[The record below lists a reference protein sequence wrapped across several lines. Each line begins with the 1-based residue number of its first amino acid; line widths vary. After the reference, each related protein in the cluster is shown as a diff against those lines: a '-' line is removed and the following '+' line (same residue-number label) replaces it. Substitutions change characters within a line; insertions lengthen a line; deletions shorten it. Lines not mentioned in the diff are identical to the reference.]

1 LKITLCIV
9 NHNGTVHLRDSLPSV
24 IGLGSAVDEVLLLDN
39 ASTDGG
45 QDFFLKSVPDGRVI
59 QLTEN
64 RSPGAAR
71 SAGFKAARN
80 DYILFADNDIRL
92 SAAAVQKLASALDRR
107 SNAAIAMPRVI
118 LSARPERIQY
128 EGAYCHWL
136 GHMILR
142 NEDSPLHPPEPE
154 PVLVDSMVSA
164 CFMVVRT
171 RWPDATFFDPGYL
184 FYYEDHDVGVRAR
197 LAGREI
203 LAVAEAVVMHGAGTA
218 NLSLRPGGSYAPRRV
233 LTLIEG
239 RWRHLIKNVSIRSL
253 VVLAPGLLAYELAQ
267 LAGAIAKG
275 WLPHWWR
282 ALCNTKQ
289 GFKEIRAARSAV
301 QGTRR
306 ITDRELLRGGPVP
319 FRPELA
325 GGSGAKLALAMLNA
339 FCGAYW
345 KIVRR
350 LL

>member
-1 LKITLCIV
+1 VKITLCIV
-9 NHNGTVHLRDSLPSV
+9 NHDGAVHLRDSLPCV
-24 IGLGSAVDEVLLLDN
+24 IALGSAVDEVLLLDN
-39 ASTDGG
+39 ASMDGG
-45 QDFFLKSVPDGRVI
+45 QEVFLKTVPDGRVI

-80 DYILFADNDIRL
+80 DYIMFADNDIRV
-92 SAAAVQKLASALDRR
+92 SAAAVQTLASALERR
-107 SNAAIAMPRVI
+107 SNAAIAMPRVV
-118 LSARPERIQY
+118 LTARPERIQY

-142 NEDSPLHPPEPE
+142 NEDAPLLPHESA

-164 CFMVVRT
+164 CFMVVRS
-171 RWPDATFFDPGYL
+171 RWPDVVFFDPGYR

-203 LAVAEAVVMHGAGTA
+203 LAVPDAVVMHGAGTS
-218 NLSLRPGGSYAPRRV
+218 NLCLRPGGSYAPRRV

-239 RWRHLIKNVSIRSL
+239 RWRHLIKNVSARSL
-253 VVLAPGLLAYELAQ
+253 LVLGPGLLAYELAQ
-267 LAGAIAKG
+267 LAGVTAKG
-275 WLPHWWR
+275 WVPHWWR
-282 ALCNTKQ
+282 ALCNTTQ
-289 GFKEIRAARSAV
+289 GFKEIRAARSVV
-301 QGTRR
+301 QGARR

-319 FRPELA
+319 FKPELA
-325 GGSGAKLALAMLNA
+325 GGRVAKLALAMLNA

-345 KIVRR
+345 KIAQR

>member
-1 LKITLCIV
+1 
-9 NHNGTVHLRDSLPSV
+9 
-24 IGLGSAVDEVLLLDN
+24 
-39 ASTDGG
+39 
-45 QDFFLKSVPDGRVI
+45 
-59 QLTEN
+59 
-64 RSPGAAR
+64 
-71 SAGFKAARN
+71 
-80 DYILFADNDIRL
+80 
-92 SAAAVQKLASALDRR
+92 
-107 SNAAIAMPRVI
+107 
-118 LSARPERIQY
+118 
-128 EGAYCHWL
+128 
-136 GHMILR
+136 
-142 NEDSPLHPPEPE
+142 
-154 PVLVDSMVSA
+154 MVSA
-164 CFMVVRT
+164 CFMVVRS

-203 LAVAEAVVMHGAGTA
+203 LAVANAVVMHGAGTP

-239 RWRHLIKNVSIRSL
+239 RWRHLIKNVSTRSL
-253 VVLAPGLLAYELAQ
+253 VVLGPGLLAYELAQ
-267 LAGAIAKG
+267 LAGATAKG

-282 ALCNTKQ
+282 ALCNTRQ
-289 GFKEIRAARSAV
+289 GFKEIRAARSAI

-325 GGSGAKLALAMLNA
+325 GGRGAKLALAMLNA

-345 KIVRR
+345 RIARR

>member
-1 LKITLCIV
+1 MKITLCIV
-9 NHNGTVHLRDSLPSV
+9 NHDGAVYLRDSLPCV
-24 IGLGSAVDEVLLLDN
+24 IALGSVVDEVLLLDN

-45 QDFFLKSVPDGRVI
+45 QDLFLKSVPDGRLI
-59 QLTEN
+59 QLTDN

-92 SAAAVQKLASALDRR
+92 SAASTQTLAAALDRR
-107 SNAAIAMPRVI
+107 SNAVIAMPRVV
-118 LSARPERIQY
+118 LTARPDRIQY

-142 NEDSPLHPPEPE
+142 NEDSPLQTPE
-154 PVLVDSMVSA
+154 PVPVPVDSMVSA
-164 CFMVVRT
+164 CFMVVRS
-171 RWPDATFFDPGYL
+171 RWPDATFFDPGYR

-203 LAVAEAVVMHGAGTA
+203 LAVADAVVMHGAGTP

-239 RWRHLIKNVSIRSL
+239 RWRHLMKNVSTRSL
-253 VVLAPGLLAYELAQ
+253 VVLGPGLLGYELAQ
-267 LAGAIAKG
+267 LAGAAAKG

-282 ALCNTKQ
+282 ALHNTLR
-289 GFKEIRAARSAV
+289 GFKEIRAARSAI

-306 ITDRELLRGGPVP
+306 ITDRELLRGGPLP
-319 FRPELA
+319 FKPELA
-325 GGSGAKLALAMLNA
+325 SGRGTKLALALLNA
-339 FCGAYW
+339 FCDAYW
-345 KIVRR
+345 KIARH

>member
-1 LKITLCIV
+1 MKITLCIV
-9 NHNGTVHLRDSLPSV
+9 NHDGAVHLHDSLPCV
-24 IGLGSAVDEVLLLDN
+24 IALGQVVDEVLLLDN
-39 ASTDGG
+39 ASTDGS

-92 SAAAVQKLASALDRR
+92 SAASAQTLAAALDRR

-118 LSARPERIQY
+118 LTARPDRIQY

-142 NEDSPLHPPEPE
+142 NEDSPLRPAE
-154 PVLVDSMVSA
+154 PVPVPVDSMVSA
-164 CFMVVRT
+164 CFMVVRS
-171 RWPDATFFDPGYL
+171 RWPDATFFDPGYR

-203 LAVAEAVVMHGAGTA
+203 LAVADAVVMHGAGTP

-239 RWRHLIKNVSIRSL
+239 RWRHLMKNVSTRSL
-253 VVLAPGLLAYELAQ
+253 VVLGPGLVAYELAQ
-267 LAGAIAKG
+267 LAGAAAKG

-282 ALCNTKQ
+282 ALRNTLRDF
-289 GFKEIRAARSAV
+289 GEIRAVRSAI

-306 ITDRELLRGGPVP
+306 VADRELLRGGPVP
-319 FRPELA
+319 FKPELA
-325 GGSGAKLALAMLNA
+325 GGRGSKLALAMLNA

-345 KIVRR
+345 KIARH

>member
-1 LKITLCIV
+1 MKITLCVV
-9 NHNGTVHLRDSLPSV
+9 NHNGVAHLRDSLPYV
-24 IGLGSAVDEVLLLDN
+24 AALGPAVDEVLLLDN

-45 QDFFLKSVPDGRVI
+45 QDFFLKSVADGRVI
-59 QLTEN
+59 QLAEN

-71 SAGFKAARN
+71 GAGFKAARN

-92 SAAAVQKLASALDRR
+92 SAVSAQTLAAALDGR
-107 SNAAIAMPRVI
+107 SNAVIAMPRVV
-118 LSARPERIQY
+118 LTARPDRIQY

-142 NEDSPLHPPEPE
+142 NEDSPLQPPETVPI
-154 PVLVDSMVSA
+154 PVDSMVSA
-164 CFMVVRT
+164 CFMVVRS

-203 LAVAEAVVMHGAGTA
+203 LAVANAVVMHGAGTP

-239 RWRHLIKNVSIRSL
+239 RWRHLIKNVSARTL
-253 VVLAPGLLAYELAQ
+253 VVLGPGLLAYELAQ
-267 LAGAIAKG
+267 LAGATAKG

-282 ALCNTKQ
+282 ALCNTMR
-289 GFKEIRAARSAV
+289 GFKELRAARSAI
-301 QGTRR
+301 QRNRR

-325 GGSGAKLALAMLNA
+325 GGRGSKLALAMLNA
-339 FCGAYW
+339 FCSAYW
-345 KIVRR
+345 MIARR

>member
-1 LKITLCIV
+1 MKITLCIV
-9 NHNGTVHLRDSLPSV
+9 NHNGAAHLRDSLPCV
-24 IGLGSAVDEVLLLDN
+24 IALGLAVDELLLLDN
-39 ASTDGG
+39 ASTDGS
-45 QDFFLKSVPDGRVI
+45 QEFFLKSVPDGRVI

-80 DYILFADNDIRL
+80 DYIVFADNDIRL
-92 SAAAVQKLASALDRR
+92 SAAGVQTLASALERY
-107 SNAAIAMPRVI
+107 SNAAIAMPRVV
-118 LSARPERIQY
+118 LTARPDRIQY

-142 NEDSPLHPPEPE
+142 NEDSPLQPPGLA
-154 PVLVDSMVSA
+154 PVPVDSMVSA
-164 CFMVVRT
+164 CFMVVRS
-171 RWPDATFFDPGYL
+171 RWPEATFFDPGYL

-203 LAVAEAVVMHGAGTA
+203 LAVPEAVVMHGAGTP
-218 NLSLRPGGSYAPRRV
+218 NLSLRPGGSYAPRRI

-239 RWRHLIKNVSIRSL
+239 RWRHLIKNVSTRSL
-253 VVLAPGLLAYELAQ
+253 VVLGPGLLAYELAQ
-267 LAGAIAKG
+267 LAGAAAKG

-282 ALCNTKQ
+282 ALRNIMQ
-289 GFKEIRAARSAV
+289 GFKEIRAARSAI
-301 QGTRR
+301 QGARR
-306 ITDRELLRGGPVP
+306 IPDRELLRGGPVP

-325 GGSGAKLALAMLNA
+325 TGRGAKWALAVLNA

-345 KIVRR
+345 KIAQRF
-350 LL
+350 L

>member
-1 LKITLCIV
+1 MKITLCIV
-9 NHNGTVHLRDSLPSV
+9 NHDGAVHLRDSLPCV

-39 ASTDGG
+39 ASMDGG
-45 QDFFLKSVPDGRVI
+45 QEVFLSSVPHGRVV

-92 SAAAVQKLASALDRR
+92 SAAAVQTLASALERR
-107 SNAAIAMPRVI
+107 PNAAIAMPRVV
-118 LSARPERIQY
+118 LTQRPDRIQY

-142 NEDSPLHPPEPE
+142 NEDSPLKAPESA

-164 CFMVVRT
+164 CFMIVRS
-171 RWPDATFFDPGYL
+171 RWPDAVFFDPGYR

-197 LAGREI
+197 LAGREL
-203 LAVAEAVVMHGAGTA
+203 LAVSDAVVMHGAGTPD
-218 NLSLRPGGSYAPRRV
+218 LSLRPGGSYAPRRV

-239 RWRHLIKNVSIRSL
+239 RWRHLLKNVSTRSL
-253 VVLAPGLLAYELAQ
+253 VVLGPGLLAYELAQ
-267 LAGAIAKG
+267 LAGATAKG
-275 WLPHWWR
+275 WAPHWWR
-282 ALCNTKQ
+282 ALYNTMQ
-289 GFKEIRAARSAV
+289 GFKEIRAARSVIQSA
-301 QGTRR
+301 RR
-306 ITDRELLRGGPVP
+306 TTDRDLLRGGPVP

-325 GGSGAKLALAMLNA
+325 GGRAAKLALAMLNA
-339 FCGAYW
+339 FCTGYW
-345 KIVRR
+345 KIAQRF
-350 LL
+350 L

>member
-9 NHNGTVHLRDSLPSV
+9 NHNGAVHLRDSLPCV
-24 IGLGSAVDEVLLLDN
+24 IALGRAVDEVLLLDN

-45 QDFFLKSVPDGRVI
+45 QDFFLQSVPDGRVI

-92 SAAAVQKLASALDRR
+92 STTGVQTLASALDRR
-107 SNAAIAMPRVI
+107 SNAAIAMPRVV
-118 LSARPERIQY
+118 LTARPDRIQF

-142 NEDSPLHPPEPE
+142 NEDSPLQPPEPD

-164 CFMVVRT
+164 CFMIVRS
-171 RWPDATFFDPGYL
+171 RWPDATFFDSGYL

-197 LAGREI
+197 LAGREL
-203 LAVAEAVVMHGAGTA
+203 LAVANAVVMHGAGTP

-239 RWRHLIKNVSIRSL
+239 RWRHLIKNVSTRSL
-253 VVLAPGLLAYELAQ
+253 VVLGPGLLAYELAQ
-267 LAGAIAKG
+267 FAGAAAKG

-282 ALCNTKQ
+282 ALRNTMQ

-306 ITDRELLRGGPVP
+306 IGDRELLRGGPVP

-325 GGSGAKLALAMLNA
+325 RGRGAKLALAILDA

-345 KIVRR
+345 KIARR

>member
-1 LKITLCIV
+1 
-9 NHNGTVHLRDSLPSV
+9 
-24 IGLGSAVDEVLLLDN
+24 
-39 ASTDGG
+39 
-45 QDFFLKSVPDGRVI
+45 
-59 QLTEN
+59 
-64 RSPGAAR
+64 
-71 SAGFKAARN
+71 
-80 DYILFADNDIRL
+80 
-92 SAAAVQKLASALDRR
+92 
-107 SNAAIAMPRVI
+107 
-118 LSARPERIQY
+118 
-128 EGAYCHWL
+128 
-136 GHMILR
+136 
-142 NEDSPLHPPEPE
+142 
-154 PVLVDSMVSA
+154 VSA

-203 LAVAEAVVMHGAGTA
+203 LAVPEAVVMHGAGTA

>member
-1 LKITLCIV
+1 M
-9 NHNGTVHLRDSLPSV
+9 
-24 IGLGSAVDEVLLLDN
+24 
-39 ASTDGG
+39 DGG
-45 QDFFLKSVPDGRVI
+45 QEVFLKSVPEGRVI

-80 DYILFADNDIRL
+80 DYIMFADNDIRV
-92 SAAAVQKLASALDRR
+92 SAGAVQTLASALERH
-107 SNAAIAMPRVI
+107 SNAAIAMPRVV
-118 LSARPERIQY
+118 LTARPDRIQY

-142 NEDSPLHPPEPE
+142 NEDSPMQPPESA

-164 CFMVVRT
+164 CFMVVRS
-171 RWPDATFFDPGYL
+171 RWPDVVFFDPGYR

-203 LAVAEAVVMHGAGTA
+203 LAVSDAVVMHGAGTPD
-218 NLSLRPGGSYAPRRV
+218 LSLRPGGSYAPRRV

-239 RWRHLIKNVSIRSL
+239 RWRHLIKNVSTRSL
-253 VVLAPGLLAYELAQ
+253 VVLGPGLLAYELAQ
-267 LAGAIAKG
+267 LAGATAKG
-275 WLPHWWR
+275 WAPHWWR
-282 ALCNTKQ
+282 ALCNTTQ
-289 GFKEIRAARSAV
+289 GFKELRAARSV
-301 QGTRR
+301 IQGARR
-306 ITDRELLRGGPVP
+306 MTDRELLRGGPVP

-325 GGSGAKLALAMLNA
+325 GGRVARLALAMLNA
-339 FCGAYW
+339 FCSVYW
-345 KIVRR
+345 KIAQR

>member
-9 NHNGTVHLRDSLPSV
+9 NHDGAVHLRDSLPCV
-24 IGLGSAVDEVLLLDN
+24 IALGSAVDEVLLLDN
-39 ASTDGG
+39 ASADGG
-45 QDFFLKSVPDGRVI
+45 QEVFLKSVPYGRVI

-80 DYILFADNDIRL
+80 DYIMFADNDIRL
-92 SAAAVQKLASALDRR
+92 SAAAVQTLASALERR
-107 SNAAIAMPRVI
+107 SNAAIAMPRVV
-118 LSARPERIQY
+118 LTERPDRIQY

-142 NEDSPLHPPEPE
+142 NEDSPLQPPESA

-164 CFMVVRT
+164 CFMVVRS
-171 RWPDATFFDPGYL
+171 RWPDAVFFDPGYR

-203 LAVAEAVVMHGAGTA
+203 LAVSDAVVMHGAGTP

-239 RWRHLIKNVSIRSL
+239 RWRHLIKNVSTRSL
-253 VVLAPGLLAYELAQ
+253 VVLGPGLLAYELAQ
-267 LAGAIAKG
+267 LAGAAAKG
-275 WLPHWWR
+275 WVPHWWR
-282 ALCNTKQ
+282 ALCNTTQ
-289 GFKEIRAARSAV
+289 GFKEIRAARSV
-301 QGTRR
+301 IQGTRR

-325 GGSGAKLALAMLNA
+325 GGRSAKLALAMLNA
-339 FCGAYW
+339 FCSAYW
-345 KIVRR
+345 KIAQR